1 MSDPSFTAISAQDGL
16 RQALISS
23 DPRPALRVAAFGLGP
38 RLQRITEIVLRHAH
52 HNPYRFQVVASREP
66 DDFDVALVDM
76 TAQGAGDIAR
86 TLRGLARAR
95 TVVTVGR
102 RQDPTRVCDDLVLQR
117 FAMNLLTVLNR
128 VADQQRVN
136 TLARAGAP
144 VPVVRNPPGTVD
156 VLERALGRRP
166 RVLLIDPSPVARRQ
180 LSLALAILGLDA
192 EGVGTAAEARDTLGL
207 RRYEGVV
214 LESDLPD
221 ASGLAIVR
229 DIRRDPAWRSTPTI
243 VLTRRSSPWDK
254 LKAAAAGCDAY
265 LVKPTS
271 TPVLRDTVLRCI
283 ERGARDTAGS
293 VNASSSAMA
302 DRPASGDWRTRWAR
316 LSASARVQP
325 QS

>member
-1 MSDPSFTAISAQDGL
+1 MSDPSFTAIPAHDGL
-16 RQALISS
+16 RQALDS
-23 DPRPALRVAAFGLGP
+23 DPRPAFRVAAFGLGP
-38 RLQRITEIVLRHAH
+38 RLQRIMEIVLRHAH

-128 VADQQRVN
+128 VADQQRVS
-136 TLARAGAP
+136 ASSRAGTPARMMRTP
-144 VPVVRNPPGTVD
+144 SGTVD

-180 LSLALAILGLDA
+180 LSLALTVLGLDA
-192 EGVGTAAEARDTLGL
+192 EGVGTAAEARDTLAL

-283 ERGARDTAGS
+283 GRSEQALS
-293 VNASSSAMA
+293 VPAQSSETLTA
-302 DRPASGDWRTRWAR
+302 DRPGGNAWRTRWAR
-316 LSASARVQP
+316 LSASARVQL
-325 QS
+325 QG